1 MTINVDFTDS
11 ELTVIL
17 ISLDYALNNIRKD
30 GGDKEVEDKV
40 TAIITKLE
48 SVLPSNL

>member
-1 MTINVDFTDS
+1 MTINVDLTDS

-17 ISLDYALNNIRKD
+17 ISLDYALKDVRKD
-30 GGDKEVEDKV
+30 GGDKEVEDGM

-48 SVLPSNL
+48 SVLPINL